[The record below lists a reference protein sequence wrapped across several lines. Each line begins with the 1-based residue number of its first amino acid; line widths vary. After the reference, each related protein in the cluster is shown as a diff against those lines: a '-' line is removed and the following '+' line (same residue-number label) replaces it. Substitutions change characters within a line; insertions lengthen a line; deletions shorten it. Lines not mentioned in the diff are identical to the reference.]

1 MTENEYLSLL
11 SNLREEA
18 TVQIQF
24 FVAVFS
30 AYVLVIYV
38 QGKKLSGL
46 SLTLLTITYSLFIT
60 IPMLASTVAVSNI
73 SAVAASYA
81 TEHPDAIVEHV
92 LVPMLPVY
100 NILLLVLCW
109 LLSVGYMLITRRSA

>member
-100 NILLLVLCW
+100 NVLLLVLCW
-109 LLSVGYMLITRRSA
+109 LLSIGYMLITRRSR

>member
-60 IPMLASTVAVSNI
+60 VPMLACTVAVSNI

-100 NILLLVLCW
+100 NVLLLVLCW
-109 LLSVGYMLITRRSA
+109 LLSIGYMLITRRSR